1 MTADRNN
8 STRCTITVAGFQP
21 NNNKE
26 VALASFTFTPPVS
39 PVTAVPM
46 IHAVL
51 PSTFSMPLNN
61 VTIVQNSDL
70 VALAIDNLNYSVSE

>member
-1 MTADRNN
+1 MIADRNN

-21 NNNKE
+21 GNNKE

-39 PVTAVPM
+39 PVTGVPM

-51 PSTFSMPLNN
+51 PRSFSKPLNN
-61 VTIVQNSDL
+61 VTMVQNSDL
-70 VALAIDNLNYSVSE
+70 VALVIDNMNYTVST